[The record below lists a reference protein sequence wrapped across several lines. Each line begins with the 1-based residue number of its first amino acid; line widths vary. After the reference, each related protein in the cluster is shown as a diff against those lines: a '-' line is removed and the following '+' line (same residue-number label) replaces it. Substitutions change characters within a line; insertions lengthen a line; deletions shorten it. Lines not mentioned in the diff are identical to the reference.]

1 VAIAIG
7 GVGAAVLLTDLNLAS
22 GGGDNSA
29 CRLALRYAEPGFA
42 GSSDDDQ

>member
-1 VAIAIG
+1 VAIATG

-29 CRLALRYAEPGFA
+29 RRLVRYAEPGFA